1 MKKPDY
7 EWWIQHSHTDSAFL
21 LLSDSPELFEQAILS
36 RLKQV
41 KRNPDQGVINQ
52 ATWRAIHEGH
62 GPTILSEVD
71 GQAFYVG
78 TM

>member
-1 MKKPDY
+1 LNGVRGSVTLHESHPKKIRIISLD
-7 EWWIQHSHTDSAFL
+7 D
-21 LLSDSPELFEQAILS
+21 
-36 RLKQV
+36 
-41 KRNPDQGVINQ
+41 GVTIY
-52 ATWRAIHEGH
+52 EGH